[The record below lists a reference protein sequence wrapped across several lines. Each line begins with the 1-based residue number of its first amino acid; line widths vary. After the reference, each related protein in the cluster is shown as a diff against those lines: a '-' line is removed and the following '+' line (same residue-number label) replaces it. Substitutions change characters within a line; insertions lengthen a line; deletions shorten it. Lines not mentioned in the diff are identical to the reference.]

1 MKKLI
6 TIALLLLYGVTAKS
20 QCAKIDI
27 VIITDLSGSV
37 GGNEYLIREALDG
50 FIGGLELDDNGIK
63 VGIITFNYTATL
75 LHKLSSNKGSL
86 LNSTEYARYA
96 DGGTY
101 MENAFIKAGEELAL
115 NGRLDSKK
123 VIIIISDGSPSSPS
137 RALHELNNLKY
148 MFFPTIFGI
157 LIKTGE
163 TNEPFMKSISSEGCY
178 LETRWE
184 SLLKSLNEMN
194 LCL

>member
-96 DGGTY
+96 DGGT
-101 MENAFIKAGEELAL
+101 
-115 NGRLDSKK
+115 
-123 VIIIISDGSPSSPS
+123 
-137 RALHELNNLKY
+137 
-148 MFFPTIFGI
+148 
-157 LIKTGE
+157 
-163 TNEPFMKSISSEGCY
+163 
-178 LETRWE
+178 
-184 SLLKSLNEMN
+184 
-194 LCL
+194 